1 MDASKELQALW
12 TVVFGEPPFIRA
24 DADVMAQV
32 LVASLPPAP
41 PYEPEGTP
49 TSVQGHE
56 VTSAFTSGPR
66 DDMGRTCV
74 S

>member
-24 DADVMAQV
+24 EADVMAQV

-41 PYEPEGTP
+41 PYEPDGSPARPDEA
-49 TSVQGHE
+49 
-56 VTSAFTSGPR
+56 TSAFTCGLR
-66 DDMGRTCV
+66 GDKGRACA